1 MKGSEA
7 NTLVDPF
14 ILQDVTG
21 TDVGYECSVLS
32 LLGWG
37 DLRTDEGYIAVCQ
50 PPDIHNFHRQLRESN
65 RHNRSSCCQ
74 VCRLYGN
81 QMIMNAL
88 RDSGMLLHTVA

>member
-50 PPDIHNFHRQLRESN
+50 PLIYIIFTA
-65 RHNRSSCCQ
+65 SCEKVTAITGVPAAKYAGC
-74 VCRLYGN
+74 
-81 QMIMNAL
+81 
-88 RDSGMLLHTVA
+88 TVTK